1 MVLNF
6 LKRQSINPLVILV
19 NSVPFKTDIMKHFFL
34 LIFSAAVVSNSFAQT
49 SEHQMETIF
58 DGDDLDYWEIPE
70 NNVWWT
76 MDEGTLWSKSD
87 PDKKGSIL
95 WTKRKYKDFVVQMD
109 FKFGEGTVDSG
120 IFMRGDDE
128 RNTQIQIGESG
139 SLKRDMTASP
149 YVPKKGYPVEAEGIK
164 ELLKT
169 DDWNTIKA
177 TAIGNTYKVWLNGT
191 EVMNY
196 TLENANLEGPI
207 GIQLHPNREMSIQFK
222 DILATE
228 L

>member
-1 MVLNF
+1 M
-6 LKRQSINPLVILV
+6 KRIFS
-19 NSVPFKTDIMKHFFL
+19 
-34 LIFSAAVVSNSFAQT
+34 LIFAIVSVT
-49 SEHQMETIF
+49 SGFGQVTEPEMKTIF
-58 DGDDLDYWEIPE
+58 DGDDLDFWKVPE
-70 NNVWWT
+70 KNVWWS
-76 MDEGTLWSKSD
+76 MDEGSLWAKSD
-87 PDKKGSIL
+87 SDKKGSIL
-95 WTKRKYKDFVVQMD
+95 WTKKKYKDFVVQMD

-128 RNTQIQIGESG
+128 KNAQIQIGESG

-149 YVPKKGYPVEAEGIK
+149 YVPKQGYPVEAEGIK
-164 ELLKT
+164 ELLKM

-177 TAIGNTYKVWLNGT
+177 MTMGNTYKVWLNGK

-196 TLENANLEGPI
+196 TLEDANLEGPI

-222 DILATE
+222 NISVAE